1 MSSTPSHR
9 EQYLVVHVMGQE
21 TTSPASLLTRLC
33 TEHRCQIVSS
43 RMSRHGSCAVLL
55 LQLSGNWDA
64 LARLE
69 SLLPALA
76 KREHFQLSMSRS
88 HSIDERPQA
97 LPYNVF
103 VTAAQRP
110 ELVGELCRFFQH
122 LNIDIEELH
131 SFTYLAQHTGTA
143 MLNLT
148 LTIAIPVQT
157 QLSWLRE
164 QFLDFC
170 DELNLDAVIE
180 PWRPL
185 H

>member
-1 MSSTPSHR
+1 MSTPAPQK
-9 EQYLVVHVMGQE
+9 EQFLVISALGGQ
-21 TTSPASLLTRLC
+21 TTTLVTTFTRLC
-33 TEHRCQIVSS
+33 MEQRCLIVSS
-43 RMSRHGSCAVLL
+43 RMSRHGTCSALL
-55 LQLSGNWDA
+55 LQVSGNWDA

-69 SLLPALA
+69 TLLHTVAR
-76 KREHFQLSMSRS
+76 REQFTLSMSRS
-88 HSIDERPQA
+88 TTLDERPQA

-110 ELVGELCRFFQH
+110 ELCGELCAFFQQ
-122 LNIDIEELH
+122 LEIDIEELF

-143 MLNLT
+143 MLNMT
-148 LTIAIPVQT
+148 LTIAIPAKT

-180 PWRPL
+180 PWRPI

>member
-1 MSSTPSHR
+1 MSSTPSQR
-9 EQYLVVHVMGQE
+9 DQYLVINVMSQE
-21 TTSPASLLTRLC
+21 TTSLASLLTRLC
-33 TEHRCQIVSS
+33 TEQRCMIVNS
-43 RMSRHGSCAVLL
+43 RMSRHGTCAVLL
-55 LQLSGNWDA
+55 LQVGGNWDA

-69 SLLPALA
+69 TLLPPLA
-76 KREHFQLSMSRS
+76 KREHFVLSMSRS
-88 HSIDERPQA
+88 QSLEERPQA

-110 ELVGELCRFFQH
+110 ELVGELCTFFQQ
-122 LNIDIEELH
+122 LSIDIEDLQ
-131 SFTYLAQHTGTA
+131 SFTYLAQHTGTP

-148 LTIAIPVQT
+148 LTIAIPART

>member
-1 MSSTPSHR
+1 
-9 EQYLVVHVMGQE
+9 
-21 TTSPASLLTRLC
+21 
-33 TEHRCQIVSS
+33 
-43 RMSRHGSCAVLL
+43 
-55 LQLSGNWDA
+55 
-64 LARLE
+64 
-69 SLLPALA
+69 
-76 KREHFQLSMSRS
+76 
-88 HSIDERPQA
+88 
-97 LPYNVF
+97 
-103 VTAAQRP
+103 
-110 ELVGELCRFFQH
+110 FFQH